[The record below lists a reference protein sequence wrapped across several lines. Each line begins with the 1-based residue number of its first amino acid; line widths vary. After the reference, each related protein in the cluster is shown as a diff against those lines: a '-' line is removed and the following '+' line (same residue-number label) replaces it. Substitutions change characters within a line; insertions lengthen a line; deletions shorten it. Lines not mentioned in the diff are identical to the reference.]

1 MKKLLLLLPVLA
13 FAAAGMTA
21 CNKTG
26 SAAGT
31 EAAETAAAGTP
42 AGNASIAYIQ
52 MDSLLAHYDMFS
64 ELSTAF
70 QDRSTRAENDL
81 ASRGRRLESD
91 FASAQDRVQKG
102 LVTSIQARDL
112 EAQLMQKQQE
122 FATYRDQL
130 VAQVAEEEQVMLNRI
145 YNSIS
150 EYMKE
155 FNGDHRYGLI
165 LTTSGGNPVL
175 HADPAYD
182 ITAEVTTGLNAYYA
196 ANKEN
201 L

>member
-1 MKKLLLLLPVLA
+1 MKKLLLLLPALA

-21 CNKTG
+21 CNSTAPTAATGTADSTLLAAKTG
-26 SAAGT
+26 L
-31 EAAETAAAGTP
+31 
-42 AGNASIAYIQ
+42 IAYVQ
-52 MDSLLAHYDMFS
+52 MDSLLAHYDMFT

-70 QDRSTRAENDL
+70 QDRSTKAESDL

-102 LVTSIQARDL
+102 LVTQIQARDL
-112 EAQLMQKQQE
+112 EAQLMQKQQD

-130 VAQVAEEEQVMLNRI
+130 VAQVAEEERVMLNRI

-155 FNGDHRYGLI
+155 FNKDYRYGLI
-165 LTTSGGNPVL
+165 VTTSAGNPVL

-182 ITAEVTTGLNAYYA
+182 ITTEVIAGLNAYYV

>member
-1 MKKLLLLLPVLA
+1 MKKLLLLFPVLA

-21 CNKTG
+21 CNTTGSG
-26 SAAGT
+26 SAAGVADST
-31 EAAETAAAGTP
+31 AHAAAARTGLV
-42 AGNASIAYIQ
+42 AYVQ
-52 MDSLLAHYDMFS
+52 MDSLLARYDMYK
-64 ELSTAF
+64 ELSTSF
-70 QDRSTRAENDL
+70 QDRSTKAESEL
-81 ASRGRRLESD
+81 TTRGRRLESD
-91 FASAQDRVQKG
+91 FASAQDKVQKG

-130 VAQVAEEEQVMLNRI
+130 VGQLAEEEQVMLNRI

-150 EYMKE
+150 EYIKE
-155 FNGDHRYGLI
+155 FNKDYRYGMI
-165 LTTSGGNPVL
+165 LTTSGGTPVL

-182 ITAEVTTGLNAYYA
+182 ITAEVIAGLNAYYA

>member
-1 MKKLLLLLPVLA
+1 MKKLLLLLPALA

-21 CNKTG
+21 CNQTG
-26 SAAGT
+26 STTAAGT
-31 EAAETAAAGTP
+31 ADSTLHAPKTGL
-42 AGNASIAYIQ
+42 IAYVQ
-52 MDSLLAHYDMFS
+52 MDSLLAHYDMFT

-70 QDRSTRAENDL
+70 QDRSTKAENDL
-81 ASRGRRLESD
+81 SSRGRRLESD

-130 VAQVAEEEQVMLNRI
+130 VGQLAEEEQVMLNRI

-150 EYMKE
+150 EYIQE
-155 FNGDHRYGLI
+155 FNKDYRFGMI
-165 LTTSGGNPVL
+165 LTTSGGTPVL
-175 HADPAYD
+175 HADPAYN
-182 ITAEVTTGLNAYYA
+182 ITTEVTDGLNAYYA
-196 ANKEN
+196 ANKET